1 LSELSVQQ
9 MRASSWR
16 LVPAGVTGGTEGLG
30 VAVGVGD
37 GVDVAAGVGV
47 ILRLDAAAPE
57 GEAARSV
64 IARMANAATAERG
77 LIACLTSGA
86 CSGAVVAAIAPAPT
100 PYAPTPP
107 RPPAGPAAAPPSPS
121 TALASRRFPH
131 VLGSAH
137 RCSPSDGVTPIY
149 HIEKSA

>member
-1 LSELSVQQ
+1 VTFAPTVKVKDLSQKPTPISKPSSLSELSVQQ

-47 ILRLDAAAPE
+47 VLRLDAAAPE

-64 IARMANAATAERG
+64 IARIANAATAERG
-77 LIACLTSGA
+77 LIACLT
-86 CSGAVVAAIAPAPT
+86 
-100 PYAPTPP
+100 
-107 RPPAGPAAAPPSPS
+107 
-121 TALASRRFPH
+121 
-131 VLGSAH
+131 
-137 RCSPSDGVTPIY
+137 
-149 HIEKSA
+149 